1 MSPDPFANVP
11 EPTFDAVR
19 EAQARLAGR
28 VHRTAVVRSRSFNGL
43 VGADVV
49 FKCESLQRGG
59 SFKIRGALNAVLSL
73 DPATA
78 AGGIVA
84 HSSGNHGAAVALAA
98 RERGVPAHIVVPH
111 NSARTKIA
119 AAERYGAKVSF
130 CEPTMAAREA
140 MVQEVLARH
149 GGAFVHP
156 FDNPRVIAGQGTAT
170 LELLEEHRGLE
181 VVMAPVS
188 GGGLLS
194 GTALAAHGVDP
205 AIRVVGAEPRAADDA
220 ARSLASGRI
229 EGNVTTDTIA
239 DGLRATIAARTFR
252 LLREHVDA
260 IATVTEDE
268 IITAMRT
275 FADIFKLIIEPSS
288 AVPVAALLTGRV
300 PAAKGRRVGVIISGG
315 NVDLDVLPWRPHATS
330 SPSAATSS
338 RG

>member
-1 MSPDPFANVP
+1 MAADPFVDVP
-11 EPTFDAVR
+11 EPSFDAVR
-19 EAQARLAGR
+19 EAQARLGSR
-28 VHRTAVVRSRSFNGL
+28 VHRTPVVQSRSFNSL
-43 VGADVV
+43 AGAEVL

-73 DPATA
+73 DAATA

-111 NSARTKIA
+111 NSARTKVA

-130 CEPTMAAREA
+130 CEPTMAAREG
-140 MVQEVLARH
+140 MVQEILARS

-156 FDNPRVIAGQGTAT
+156 FDNKRVIAGQGTAT
-170 LELLEEHRGLE
+170 LELLQDHPDVGI
-181 VVMAPVS
+181 VMAPVS

-194 GTALAAHGVDP
+194 GTALAAHGINP

-220 ARSLASGRI
+220 ARARASGRVG
-229 EGNVTTDTIA
+229 GNTTTDTIA
-239 DGLRATIAARTFR
+239 DGLRATISARTFA

-268 IITAMRT
+268 IIAAMRT

-288 AVPVAALLTGRV
+288 AVTVAALLNGRV
-300 PAAKGRRVGVIISGG
+300 PGAQGRRIGVIVTGG
-315 NVDLDVLPWRPHATS
+315 NVDLDVLPWRPAT
-330 SPSAATSS
+330 AG
-338 RG
+338 R

>member
-1 MSPDPFANVP
+1 MAADPFADVP
-11 EPTFDAVR
+11 EPSFDAVR
-19 EAQARLAGR
+19 EAQARLGSR
-28 VHRTAVVRSRSFNGL
+28 VHRTPVVQSRSFNSL
-43 VGADVV
+43 AGADVL

-73 DPATA
+73 DAATA

-111 NSARTKIA
+111 NSARTKVA

-130 CEPTMAAREA
+130 CEPTMAAREG
-140 MVQEVLARH
+140 MVQEILARN

-156 FDNPRVIAGQGTAT
+156 FDNKRVIAGQGTAT
-170 LELLEEHRGLE
+170 LELLQDYPDIEI
-181 VVMAPVS
+181 VMTPVS

-194 GTALAAHGVDP
+194 GTALAAHGVNR
-205 AIRVVGAEPRAADDA
+205 AIRVIGAEPRAADDA

-229 EGNVTTDTIA
+229 EGNATTDTIA
-239 DGLRATIAARTFR
+239 DGLRATISPRTFA

-268 IITAMRT
+268 IIAAMRT
-275 FADIFKLIIEPSS
+275 FADIFKLLIEPSS
-288 AVPVAALLTGRV
+288 AVTVAALLNGRV
-300 PAAKGRRVGVIISGG
+300 PGAQGRRVGVIVTGG
-315 NVDLDVLPWRPHATS
+315 NVDLDVLPWRPAG
-330 SPSAATSS
+330 AG
-338 RG
+338 R